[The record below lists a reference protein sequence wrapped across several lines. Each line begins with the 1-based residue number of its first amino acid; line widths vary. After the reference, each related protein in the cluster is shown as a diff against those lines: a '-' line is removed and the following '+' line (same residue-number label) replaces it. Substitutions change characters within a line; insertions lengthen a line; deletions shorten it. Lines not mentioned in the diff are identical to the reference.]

1 MQTDRRQPETQR
13 PLTGEAFAH
22 GEVRDADTT
31 LWLVEDDSW
40 QPSIRHLLQ
49 AQFQAWRNE
58 AEQVRTQ
65 RV

>member
-1 MQTDRRQPETQR
+1 MRTDRQQPETQR
-13 PLTGEAFAH
+13 SHTGGAFSH
-22 GEVRDADTT
+22 GEVRDSDTT
-31 LWLVEDDSW
+31 LWLTEDDAW
-40 QPSIRHLLQ
+40 QPPIGQLLQ